1 MQYMLSLILNS
12 RLLLLL
18 FMIYLFP
25 LQNIESK
32 GPDLADKNDTSQ
44 NSVDS
49 GRGHSSAEVIQDGS
63 VAEKKS
69 QSIIIRVV
77 VCAIEIVNCRIN
89 FTIKLYEA
97 VWFIRGAEDR
107 V

>member
-1 MQYMLSLILNS
+1 MTHHRIV
-12 RLLLLL
+12 
-18 FMIYLFP
+18 
-25 LQNIESK
+25 
-32 GPDLADKNDTSQ
+32 
-44 NSVDS
+44 VDS

-89 FTIKLYEA
+89 FTVKSYETA
-97 VWFIRGAEDR
+97 WFIRGAKDR